1 MHIEFGHDQSER
13 HIINEATPRL
23 GHYAEDSMAPGSQ
36 TTKFIERDAGL
47 LDGVVEVD
55 ETYMGGLER
64 NKHKDKKLN
73 AVRGGVGKT
82 AVLERRVVN
91 RNSLRQSTLI
101 NM

>member
-1 MHIEFGHDQSER
+1 MEQNAPFMLIEFGHDQSER

-55 ETYMGGLER
+55 ETYMGVWKGTNTRIR
-64 NKHKDKKLN
+64 N
-73 AVRGGVGKT
+73 
-82 AVLERRVVN
+82 
-91 RNSLRQSTLI
+91 
-101 NM
+101 